1 MSLFAVEIKKHYRR
15 EGNKIVFRNGMTLN
29 QLAMEMWERSGY
41 QGVDQSALSR
51 ILNGKRLFTFHQ
63 LQVFSEILQLTE
75 TEKETLKETLAA
87 EILHRHDTSFRPHVL
102 KALQKMKKEEI
113 ITQEAT
119 PTQYFLKLMFLILP
133 GLMRDFSR

>member
-75 TEKETLKETLAA
+75 TLAA